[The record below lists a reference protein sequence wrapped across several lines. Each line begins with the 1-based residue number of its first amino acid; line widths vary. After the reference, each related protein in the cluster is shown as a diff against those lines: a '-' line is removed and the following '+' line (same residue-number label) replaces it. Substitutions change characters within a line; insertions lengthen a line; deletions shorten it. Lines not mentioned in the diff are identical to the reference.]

1 MGGSRVGQCKNNT
14 KQWVYLAA
22 VLVLSSEVLQAALVS
37 AGISGWGSRVSQCK
51 NNTKQWVYLAAV
63 LVLSS
68 EVLQAALVSA
78 GIWGWVGVLESANV
92 RTTQNNGCIWQQFW
106 SCHQRFFKQLR

>member
-1 MGGSRVGQCKNNT
+1 M
-14 KQWVYLAA
+14 
-22 VLVLSSEVLQAALVS
+22 S
-37 AGISGWGSRVSQCK
+37 AGILGGGGSRVSQCK

-78 GIWGWVGVLESANV
+78 GIWGGGGGGGL
-92 RTTQNNGCIWQQFW
+92 
-106 SCHQRFFKQLR
+106 